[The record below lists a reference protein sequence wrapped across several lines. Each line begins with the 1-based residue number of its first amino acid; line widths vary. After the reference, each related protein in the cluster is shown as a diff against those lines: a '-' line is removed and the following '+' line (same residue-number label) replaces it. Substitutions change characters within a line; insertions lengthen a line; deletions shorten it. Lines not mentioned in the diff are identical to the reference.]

1 MKNDRAGIGSP
12 DGAAVRS
19 TPKQGTRIMELAAQN
34 SPAEVEART
43 WLNAH
48 KAETGHSWNELSGL
62 TDVSQSTLSLFATG
76 KYAGHNEPIAAKVLG
91 YRDALAVQAEIAT
104 DAPQVP
110 EWYETPTASRLTK
123 LLGWAQS
130 GKIVLIVSTPGVG
143 KTKTAR
149 RFAAKGPNVWM
160 ATMSPNTSSPAT
172 MSLEVA
178 AAIGLGEIK
187 GSPQAL
193 SRQIKAKVAGRRG
206 LIIVDEAQEL
216 TDKALNELRSWHDL
230 TGVGIALLGNEKVV
244 GQLDSKKS
252 ALAQV
257 SSRVSL
263 PMIQTGPM
271 PGDLDALFTA
281 WGITDERQKAF
292 LTRVGNL
299 PGALREVTMTLEVA
313 LMLAFGEG
321 KALTLENL
329 REAAKQRNVQLP
341 GL

>member
-1 MKNDRAGIGSP
+1 MKDGPRPEWKPARAEHPSME
-12 DGAAVRS
+12 
-19 TPKQGTRIMELAAQN
+19 QGTNIMEVVADN
-34 SPAEVEART
+34 SPTEIEARNWINT
-43 WLNAH
+43 H
-48 KAETGHSWNELSGL
+48 KAETGHSWPELSSL
-62 TDVSQSTLSLFATG
+62 TDVVSSTLSLFASG
-76 KYAGHNEPIAAKVLG
+76 KYAGRNEPIAAKVLA
-91 YRDALAVQAEIAT
+91 YRDRIAVQAEIAI

-110 EWYETPTASRLTK
+110 DWYETATSKRLTF
-123 LLGWAQS
+123 LLRWAQS
-130 GKIVLIVSTPGVG
+130 GKVVLIVSTPGVG

-149 RFAAKGPNVWM
+149 RFAEKDPNVWL

-172 MSLEVA
+172 MALEVA

-187 GSPQAL
+187 GSPQSL
-193 SRQIKAKVAGRRG
+193 SRKIKERVTGRRG

-230 TGVGIALLGNEKVV
+230 VGVGIALLGNEKVV

-271 PGDLDALFTA
+271 PGDMDALFGA

-292 LTRVGNL
+292 LTRIGNL

-313 LMLAFGEG
+313 LMMSFGEEQ
-321 KALTLENL
+321 KLTLEHL
-329 REAAKQRNVQLP
+329 RDAAKQRNVRLP